1 MTDREFVY
9 VKIKHAR
16 LRTAINLATVG
27 AAFMELLWLAAFG
40 RSSAAL
46 LPVVALALPF
56 ALVVYVGRA
65 ILLLVVD
72 IADGVAELRQRTPAR
87 DPEG

>member
-9 VKIKHAR
+9 LRIKHAR

-27 AAFMELLWLAAFG
+27 AAFIELLWLASFG
-40 RSSAAL
+40 EAAGL
-46 LPVVALALPF
+46 ALALPF
-56 ALVVYVGRA
+56 ALVGYVGRA
-65 ILLLVVD
+65 ILLMVVD